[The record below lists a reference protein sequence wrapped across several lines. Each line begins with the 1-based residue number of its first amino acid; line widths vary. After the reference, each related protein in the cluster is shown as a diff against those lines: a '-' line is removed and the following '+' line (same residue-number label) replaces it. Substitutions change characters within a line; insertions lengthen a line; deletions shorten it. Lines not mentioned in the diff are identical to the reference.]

1 MNESDQKRW
10 ERRPEER
17 PAQIV
22 DAARAVFG
30 AEGLAGAHLDEIAAR
45 AGISKGTIYLYFES
59 KDALFRA
66 VVEETV
72 SALES
77 LAAEERTGTA
87 AARVRGLAA
96 DVWAYLRSSDFQA
109 VYRLVIGELHRFP
122 ELARFYSERVSGQ
135 VSNTLASLL
144 EEGSAAGEF
153 RPLDGPTTARMLMAL
168 LLTHAAWCERRSLFP
183 RLAGTTDAEIFDE
196 VMDFYLHGLGVESG
210 A

>member
-1 MNESDQKRW
+1 MGESEQKKW

-22 DAARAVFG
+22 DAARAEFG
-30 AEGLAGAHLDEIAAR
+30 ARGLTGAHLDAIAER
-45 AGISKGTIYLYFES
+45 AGISKGTIYLYFEN

-77 LAAEERTGTA
+77 LAAEERTGSVSS
-87 AARVRGLAA
+87 RVRGLAE

-109 VYRLVIGELHRFP
+109 VYRLVLGELHQFP
-122 ELARFYSERVSGQ
+122 ELARFYSERVSGP
-135 VSNTLASLL
+135 VSKKLASLL

-153 RPLDGPTTARMLMAL
+153 RTLDGKTTSRMLMAL

-183 RLAGTTDAEIFDE
+183 RLAGTTDDEIFEE
-196 VMDFYLHGLGVESG
+196 VMDFYFHGLGVESG
-210 A
+210 T